1 MKMNLSISAQLYDA
15 NYELYNAPEVRLA
28 LKNSQGAEYVYIF
41 DKNSDK
47 YTLELTN
54 LTSGSYQYKATVLAA
69 GNEYVRNG
77 NVTIMPLQIEQR
89 QKQANHQI
97 LIS

>member
-1 MKMNLSISAQLYDA
+1 MKMNRFIYLLSCMMLTMNCVMLQ
-15 NYELYNAPEVRLA
+15 VRLV

-47 YTLELTN
+47 YALELTN
-54 LTSGSYQYKATVLAA
+54 LTSDSYQYKATVVAA

-77 NVTIMPLQIEQR
+77 NITIMPLPKLNSAKNKPII
-89 QKQANHQI
+89 KF
-97 LIS
+97 